1 MNQFDVVV
9 IGGGIVGLAS
19 AWQVLKKRN
28 GLRVIVLEKERE
40 VALHQTGR
48 NSGVIHSGIYYK
60 PGSLKAI
67 NCREGKEA
75 LQRFC
80 DEHGI
85 PYEICGKV
93 IVAVDESQ
101 TARLAALEQRG
112 RENGVTCRR
121 ISIDELKEI
130 EPHVKGVAA
139 LHVPE
144 TGIVNYGQVARKL
157 AQLICNAGGQVR
169 TASRVEDI
177 RLGETTIEIVTA
189 TETFPATLAVNC
201 AGLHSDR
208 IGAMLGATRRAR
220 IVPFRGEYFTV
231 RPDRGYLCK
240 NLIYPVPD
248 PRFPFLG
255 VHFTRMMDGSI
266 HCGPNAVLA
275 MAREGY
281 QKTNFSF
288 RDLKDS
294 LFYGGFLRLAGKHLK
309 TGIGEMYRSLSK
321 GAFVRALQGLI
332 PEIRAEDLTPS
343 PAGIR
348 AQALMPDGSL
358 VDDFLIDELDRAIS
372 VVNAPS
378 PAATASL
385 KIGSQIADRV
395 IARL

>member
-1 MNQFDVVV
+1 MNEYDVVV

-19 AWQVLKKRN
+19 AWQILNRDPR
-28 GLRVIVLEKERE
+28 LRVVVLEKERE
-40 VALHQTGR
+40 VASHQTGR

-67 NCREGKEA
+67 NCREGKLA
-75 LQRFC
+75 LQQFC

-85 PYEICGKV
+85 RYEICGKV
-93 IVAVDESQ
+93 IVAVNDEQ
-101 TARLAALEQRG
+101 VTRLEALEQRG
-112 RENGVTCRR
+112 RDNGVSCRR
-121 ISIDELKEI
+121 IDLDELKEI
-130 EPHVKGVAA
+130 EPHVRGVAA

-157 AQLICNAGGQVR
+157 AQLICSAGGEVR
-169 TASRVEDI
+169 TASRVESVSNKPS
-177 RLGETTIEIVTA
+177 TIEISTA
-189 TETFPATLAVNC
+189 ADTFSARLAVNC
-201 AGLHSDR
+201 AGLQSDR
-208 IGAMLGATRRAR
+208 VGAMLGATGKAR
-220 IVPFRGEYFTV
+220 IVPFRGEYFTI

-248 PRFPFLG
+248 SRFPFLG

-281 QKTNFSF
+281 QKTNVSF

-294 LFYGGFLRLAGKHLK
+294 LMYGGFLRLAGKHFR
-309 TGIGEMYRSLSK
+309 TGLGEMYRSLSK
-321 GAFVRALQGLI
+321 GAFVRALQDLV
-332 PEIRAEDLTPS
+332 PEIRAEDLAPAPS
-343 PAGIR
+343 GIR

-358 VDDFLIDELDRAIS
+358 VDDFLIDELDKAIS
-372 VVNAPS
+372 VINAPS

-385 KIGSQIADRV
+385 KIGSQIADRA